1 MSAGSVSVGVAVAME
16 ARAICAEAEIV
27 DLHLDTLITHRLFG
41 YDPLRRHGSVLGG
54 RLMSHADL
62 PRLQEGGVTGAMW
75 SITTNPL
82 RSQAGRCRT
91 LGKNLDRLRSIADR
105 SAGNL
110 VVAGT
115 HSAYRAARRGSP
127 GAEKVHVAL
136 PSIQGGHALAPAPP
150 SAPMPDP
157 DLVRVTLVHLTSS
170 WVGATS
176 TPLRLG
182 PAGTLSDDGCDLVR
196 RLDRHGVLVDLA
208 HIHPRAFWKVV
219 EVHDPQI
226 PLVVTHT
233 GVSGVTPHW
242 RNLDD
247 HQIEAIARTGGVIGV
262 IFQAAFLRSPGG
274 ATDAG
279 MVVDHLEHIISV
291 GGENCV
297 AIGTDHDGWITPPR
311 GLRSAAGWPQLVEA
325 MLARGFSRSRIEKV
339 LGENFLR
346 VLAQVRP

>member
-1 MSAGSVSVGVAVAME
+1 MTVGGVSAGVALAKE
-16 ARAICAEAEIV
+16 ARSICAEAEIV
-27 DLHLDTLITHRLFG
+27 DLHLDTLIANRLFG
-41 YDPLRRHGSVLGG
+41 YDPLRRHGTVLGG
-54 RLMSHADL
+54 RFMSHADL
-62 PRLQEGGVTGAMW
+62 PRLQEGGVTGALW

-82 RSQAGRCRT
+82 RSQAGRCRA
-91 LGKNLDRLRSIADR
+91 LGKNLDRLRGIADR
-105 SAGNL
+105 SGGKL

-115 HSAYRAARRGSP
+115 HAAYRAARRDG
-127 GAEKVHVAL
+127 GDKTHVAL

-157 DLVRVTLVHLTSS
+157 ELVRVTLLHLTSS

-182 PAGTLSDDGCDLVR
+182 PAGSLSDAGCDLVR

-208 HIHPRAFWKVV
+208 HIHPRAFWRAV
-219 EVHDPQI
+219 EVHDPEI

-247 HQIEAIARTGGVIGV
+247 RQLEAIARTDGVIGV
-262 IFQAAFLRSPGG
+262 IFQTGFLTSPRGP
-274 ATDAG
+274 TDAG
-279 MVVDHLEHIISV
+279 LVVDHLEHIISV
-291 GGENCV
+291 CGEDCA
-297 AIGTDHDGWITPPR
+297 AIGTDHDGMVTPPR
-311 GLRSAAGWPQLVEA
+311 GLRSAECWPQLVEA
-325 MLARGFSRSRIEKV
+325 MLARGFSRSRIDKV

-346 VLAQVRP
+346 VLARVRP